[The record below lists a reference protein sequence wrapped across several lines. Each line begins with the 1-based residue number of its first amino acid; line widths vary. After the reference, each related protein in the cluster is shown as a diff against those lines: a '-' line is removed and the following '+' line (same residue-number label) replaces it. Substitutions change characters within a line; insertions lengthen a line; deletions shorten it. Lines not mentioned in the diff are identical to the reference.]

1 MFIYSL
7 PIFFNNMG
15 MATPLELLI
24 IFLAVFALL
33 FITAPQSETNFQNPL
48 ADNYLSAAWS
58 GRIALTWAFWPFFLL
73 LNVGLY
79 TIDTLAKSG
88 LFTVS
93 SWDDIHFILIL
104 PTVWWTTAVWRCSAN
119 SQSRVWASLA
129 RLINLSVFFEYGL
142 KLLIR
147 IDYPRI
153 FFNCEELLLDYGSCF

>member
-1 MFIYSL
+1 
-7 PIFFNNMG
+7 MG

-33 FITAPQSETNFQNPL
+33 FITAPQCETNFQNPL